1 MNDSG
6 KKNSLSLNIGSSS
19 ILLIFVIICL
29 IAFAALSLS
38 TAIADK
44 KLSDRISD
52 RTLNYYKAVADIET
66 QLNAFDRELAEKYA
80 DSADESDYFDGLN
93 DEYEFSSI
101 IDDRSMVVAV
111 VVPTYPTDEDDTLYE
126 VKIYNTQ
133 SRW

>member
-1 MNDSG
+1 MNNQR
-6 KKNSLSLNIGSSS
+6 KKNSLGLNIGSSS

-38 TAIADK
+38 TAVADK
-44 KLSDRISD
+44 KLSDRISS
-52 RTLNYYKAVADIET
+52 RTVNYYKALADVET
-66 QLNAFDRELAEKYA
+66 QLNDFDRELALKFSESK
-80 DSADESDYFDGLN
+80 DESEYFEGLL
-93 DEYEFSSI
+93 DEYKFTSV

-111 VVPTYPTDEDDTLYE
+111 VVPTYPRDEDDTLYE